1 MRSTTRP
8 RRAAGGSEPR
18 RGPLFARQ
26 GASNAG
32 FTLVELLFVV
42 VVIGILAAIGIAAY
56 SEVRQ
61 MSQDRAALSDIRNAA
76 TAIELYYRKNDSYPS
91 SVADL
96 KSEGYTTSEDVSFTE
111 FSTSTSPGGSWEV
124 TMRANHAAS
133 NHYYEWT
140 YPTESAPQQK
150 DKP

>member
-1 MRSTTRP
+1 MSATTLRP
-8 RRAAGGSEPR
+8 SSRTAGPRARATLRRRA
-18 RGPLFARQ
+18 GPE
-26 GASNAG
+26 GG

-42 VVIGILAAIGIAAY
+42 ILIGILAAIGIAAY

-76 TAIELYYRKNDSYPS
+76 TAIELYYRKNGSYPS

-96 KSEGYTTSEDVSFTE
+96 KSDGYTTSEDVSFTE
-111 FSTSTSPGGSWEV
+111 FSTSTSPSGSWEV
-124 TMRANHAAS
+124 TMRANHEAS

-140 YPTESAPQQK
+140 YPTESSPEQK